1 MTWVRTNF
9 WRAHQSLGLANA
21 GLLTLVRDGVLPG
34 DLEAPA
40 RERWIEYDDDWKAAD
55 IWSWHCAK
63 GFAFQA
69 PEDVAALVKTK
80 RALGCSN
87 EPWSDEFLQALVE
100 LRDGEPM
107 IVRGAAKIFGGHP
120 RSVYEAACDRYNEL
134 AGTAVRGNQTHEPIE
149 LEDLIDGA
157 PEALR
162 TLKGSCLDPDRGLLF
177 EAPEAKA
184 MARVGA
190 MDRGHMRWV
199 ATLAILVHPTHGGA
213 AARFPAVLAIIE
225 RIAAQLGAGLIA
237 DGSTVERAMR
247 AVMAESRQ
255 SAGVDPELVGSYLR
269 LRSLVLAW
277 LDWQQPD
284 PETEDGEFLRTLLP
298 ADLPADMKAAA
309 WEEKERISVEALKA
323 RALNAGEVARRAGQ
337 RLLCVDGR
345 LRQWERLTAAIDAE
359 MARIEADLTD
369 GKPVAFP
376 VRVSDTFRVIRPD
389 GSVAPRLRQTVRM
402 EILTEDALWHR
413 TAVGSGWSRQIDTY
427 LSADMKARSP
437 ARIAALE
444 RGGQRASP
452 SDGTFHRPG
461 GDRRLF
467 VVYAG
472 TDPARH
478 PDDEH
483 HPPHMVGVYSVSALI
498 ESSNLSPETSR
509 ARRALI
515 AATGLPIHPR
525 TMMGLTW
532 WPGRGGQALPHLLL
546 RHTGR
551 VMLPYRQIRL
561 LLAYGCAVA
570 RLELMS
576 GLRIGET
583 MQARH
588 GSCFANRP
596 LKDRIVATMRGR
608 PKGWPRDRLWVIDKV
623 TMGLI
628 KRIKGW
634 VIENW
639 YADLGALP
647 FVAYGEPR
655 KNREREQCPPARYLF
670 QLHGRAADSREL
682 NFCLLIATL
691 GLPHAKAHDYR
702 YAFAKLLRIRKAS
715 RQARARALSHETGS
729 AMVDR
734 YGDWECDGLD
744 DDDSVVV
751 ELQEQLTREMLEEM
765 IDAA

>member
-1 MTWVRTNF
+1 MTWVRTNL
-9 WRAHQSLGLANA
+9 WRAQQSLGIANA
-21 GLLTLVRDGVLPG
+21 TLKKLVEDRVLPG
-34 DLEAPA
+34 DIDAPA
-40 RERWIEYDDDWKAAD
+40 RERWIEYDDGWTAAD
-55 IWSWHCAK
+55 IWMWHCSK
-63 GFAFQA
+63 GFDFRD
-69 PEDVAALVKTK
+69 PEDVTVLVKTK
-80 RALGCSN
+80 QRLGCSS
-87 EPWSDEFLQALVE
+87 EPWSDAVLEALVE

-107 IVRGAAKIFGGHP
+107 IKRGAVKIFGHP
-120 RSVYEAACDRYNEL
+120 QPISKAACDRYNEL
-134 AGTAVRGNQTHEPIE
+134 AGAAVRRNEVHEPVE
-149 LEDLIDGA
+149 LEELIDGA

-162 TLKGSCLDPDRGLLF
+162 VLKGSCLDPDRGILF
-177 EAPEAKA
+177 EAPEATA

-190 MDRGHMRWV
+190 MEHGHPRWV

-213 AARFPAVLAIIE
+213 SARLPGVLATIE
-225 RIAAQLGAGLIA
+225 RIAAHLGGGSFA
-237 DGSTVERAMR
+237 DGAAVERVMR
-247 AVMAESRQ
+247 TILRESRDGA
-255 SAGVDPELVGSYLR
+255 SADLEVVTSYLR
-269 LRSLVLAW
+269 LRSLISAW
-277 LDWQQPD
+277 IDWQQPD

-309 WEEKERISVEALKA
+309 WEESQRISVDALKA

-345 LRQWERLTAAIDAE
+345 LRQWERLTAVIDTE
-359 MARIEADLTD
+359 MVRIEAELEA
-369 GKPVAFP
+369 GRPVAFP
-376 VRVSDTFRVIRPD
+376 VRVSDTFRVVRPD
-389 GSVAPRLRQTVRM
+389 GSVAPRLRQTIRM
-402 EILTEDALWHR
+402 EIFAEDMLWHR

-437 ARIAALE
+437 ARIAAHE
-444 RGGQRASP
+444 RGGQRAGV
-452 SDGTFHRPG
+452 DGMAHRPG

-498 ESSNLSPETSR
+498 ESSNLSPEMAR
-509 ARRALI
+509 ARRAFVTE
-515 AATGLPIHPR
+515 TGLPIHPR

-532 WPGRGGQALPHLLL
+532 WPGRAGQALPHLLL
-546 RHTGR
+546 RHTGQL
-551 VMLPYRQIRL
+551 MLPYRQIRL

-588 GSCFANRP
+588 GSCFSNRP

-608 PKGWPRDRLWVIDKV
+608 PKGWPRDRLWVIDKI

-634 VIENW
+634 AIENW
-639 YADLGALP
+639 YADLGVLP

-682 NFCLLIATL
+682 NFCLQIATL

-702 YAFAKLLRIRKAS
+702 YAFAKLLRIRSAS
-715 RQARARALSHETGS
+715 RRARAKALSHELGS

-734 YGDWECDGLD
+734 YGDWECGGLD
-744 DDDSVVV
+744 DDDAVVK
-751 ELQEQLTREMLEEM
+751 ELQDQLTREMLEEL